1 MANKVGSVF
10 AVCKFCGSLFEVE
23 SGKDI
28 PDCCGRESCKKSANN
43 SRVVSM
49 PIYGANASIVTY
61 SGGQDLGG
69 SEEPQNDKNM
79 VKLAKNVDTRKKDND
94 NAKKIEKDIKKRFG
108 IKTKKTGKKA
118 DGGSIGT
125 SKRFVF
131 RRGHFNHYRQRGSH
145 CGKL

>member
-28 PDCCGRESCKKSANN
+28 PDCCGREACKQSMNN

-118 DGGSIGT
+118 GSKRTAKKAKSGRVSKT
-125 SKRFVF
+125 SK
-131 RRGHFNHYRQRGSH
+131 
-145 CGKL
+145 